1 LGGPLSGV
9 SSLGF
14 RAREGVIERD
24 KTERGRP
31 ITCVASILHLLRLL
45 LCASPFIVCLLARV
59 FSGELDWCGP
69 HCSLR
74 GRCGALSPLYLHLY
88 PSRLCLGAS
97 YTIPY
102 TAPTCLAFTFPLV
115 CAPPSHPA
123 ITNTLLICVLLFFGY
138 RHPDALRNLSHDA
151 GLLARVARGATV
163 VALCGARCAARAAR
177 ARGRVRVRP
186 CVPHARGCRGQSEW
200 ATRAFG
206 RL

>member
-88 PSRLCLGAS
+88 PSRLCLGDHTLYPILLPPLS
-97 YTIPY
+97 
-102 TAPTCLAFTFPLV
+102 CLHLSSRLCSPLSS
-115 CAPPSHPA
+115 CYNKHS
-123 ITNTLLICVLLFFGY
+123 TNL
-138 RHPDALRNLSHDA
+138 
-151 GLLARVARGATV
+151 
-163 VALCGARCAARAAR
+163 
-177 ARGRVRVRP
+177 
-186 CVPHARGCRGQSEW
+186 
-200 ATRAFG
+200 RAFVF